1 MQELV
6 DLFEFMVKHGASDLH
21 LQEGT
26 KPYFRIH
33 GLLKPLPD
41 GPPVD
46 HAFMERTRAYLFGE
60 YETGQF
66 ERRKC
71 ADFAHV
77 IPNVG
82 RLRVSFFTQS
92 NKWGAVFRLIPEIL
106 PSFEQLGLPEIV
118 RTIAKFPRGLVLVV
132 GPTGSGK
139 TTTLATMLDWIN
151 NNRNLHILTLEDP
164 IEYKHVN
171 HHCLV
176 NQREVGRDVIT
187 FLDGIREGLRQDP
200 DVILVGEMR
209 DLETTAMALM
219 AAETGHL
226 VFATLHTSG
235 AADTIDRIIDIFPSN
250 QQAQIRTQLAL
261 SLRAVISQ
269 VLVRRKDR
277 VGRVAIFEVMLMTN
291 SIRNLIRESKVHQ
304 IDHVIQSGRKQ
315 GMITLEHNI
324 SSMVEQGI
332 IDTNIG
338 IELANDPTICS
349 NSSSRTAPRTSVG
362 ESAKR
367 RNPRSAN
374 RISGKSAT
382 TPERLRVETPEGP
395 GSRRRSQVRRDRIPA
410 RLRAIPA
417 SGKVSNNFNV
427 NKEAPDNGRLFYE

>member
-1 MQELV
+1 
-6 DLFEFMVKHGASDLH
+6 MVKNGASDLH
-21 LQEGT
+21 LQEGS

-33 GLLKPLPD
+33 GVLAPIEHAEV
-41 GPPVD
+41 VD
-46 HAFMERTRAYLFGE
+46 HAFMERAQTYLFGD
-60 YETGQF
+60 YERGQF
-66 ERRKC
+66 DRRKC

-77 IPNVG
+77 IANVG

-106 PSFEQLGLPEIV
+106 PSFEQLGLPEII

-139 TTTLATMLDWIN
+139 TTTLATMLHWIN

-164 IEYKHVN
+164 IEYKHKN
-171 HHCLV
+171 INCLV
-176 NQREVGRDVIT
+176 NQREVGRDVMT
-187 FLDGIREGLRQDP
+187 FLDGIREGLRMDP
-200 DVILVGEMR
+200 DVVLVGEMR

-261 SLRAVISQ
+261 SLRAVVSQ
-269 VLVRRKDR
+269 VLVKRKDR
-277 VGRVAIFEVMLMTN
+277 IGRVAIFEVMLMTN
-291 SIRNLIRESKVHQ
+291 SIRNLIREQKVHQ

-324 SSMVEQGI
+324 SAMIEQGI

-338 IELANDPTICS
+338 IELANDPDDLL
-349 NSSSRTAPRTSVG
+349 
-362 ESAKR
+362 EFLLEDSAKEKR
-367 RNPRSAN
+367 
-374 RISGKSAT
+374 
-382 TPERLRVETPEGP
+382 
-395 GSRRRSQVRRDRIPA
+395 RRDREQ
-410 RLRAIPA
+410 
-417 SGKVSNNFNV
+417 
-427 NKEAPDNGRLFYE
+427 KEATLTRQDFREVGYDTGQAARREAGKTGTPPPNTGQRTGTP

>member
-1 MQELV
+1 MQSLIEL
-6 DLFEFMVKHGASDLH
+6 FNIMVESGASDLH

-33 GLLKPLPD
+33 GYLKVYED
-41 GPPVD
+41 GVEID
-46 HAFMERTRAYLFGE
+46 HIFMEGARNYLFGE
-60 YETGQF
+60 YETSQF
-66 ERRKC
+66 EERMC
-71 ADFAHV
+71 SDFAHV
-77 IPNVG
+77 IPEVG
-82 RLRVSFFTQS
+82 RLRVSFFTQN

-139 TTTLATMLDWIN
+139 TTTQASMLDWIN
-151 NNRNLHILTLEDP
+151 NNRNVHILTLEDP
-164 IEYKHVN
+164 IEYKHRN
-171 HHCLV
+171 LNCLV
-176 NQREVGRDVIT
+176 NQREVGRDVMS

-235 AADTIDRIIDIFPSN
+235 AADTIDRIIDIFPAN
-250 QQAQIRTQLAL
+250 QQSQIRTQLAL

-277 VGRVAIFEVMLMTN
+277 EGRVAIFEVMLMTN
-291 SIRNLIRESKVHQ
+291 SIRNLIREQKVHQ

-324 SSMVEQGI
+324 ASMVDQGI
-332 IDTNIG
+332 IDENIG
-338 IELANDPTICS
+338 IELANDPDDLLES
-349 NSSSRTAPRTSVG
+349 LLAD
-362 ESAKR
+362 SAKE
-367 RNPRSAN
+367 
-374 RISGKSAT
+374 K
-382 TPERLRVETPEGP
+382 
-395 GSRRRSQVRRDRIPA
+395 RRREAKIERIDRQDFRDVGFDLGKAARRDKEKGTPSEKKKR
-410 RLRAIPA
+410 RL
-417 SGKVSNNFNV
+417 
-427 NKEAPDNGRLFYE
+427 

>member
-1 MQELV
+1 MESLIN
-6 DLFEFMVKHGASDLH
+6 LFKGMVRLGASDLH
-21 LQEGT
+21 LQEDT
-26 KPYFRIH
+26 QPYYRVH
-33 GLLKPLPD
+33 GVLDIIPD
-41 GPPVD
+41 APVVD
-46 HAFMERTRAYLFGE
+46 HEFMEGTRKFLFGE
-60 YETGQF
+60 YEENQF
-66 ERRKC
+66 TQRKC

-82 RLRVSFFTQS
+82 RLRVSFFTQN

-106 PSFEQLGLPEIV
+106 PSFEELGLPEIV

-139 TTTLATMLDWIN
+139 TTTLASMLHWIN
-151 NNRNLHILTLEDP
+151 NHRKLHILTLEDP

-171 HHCLV
+171 ANCIV
-176 NQREVGRDVIT
+176 NQREVGRDVMS

-235 AADTIDRIIDIFPSN
+235 AADTIDRIIDIFPAN

-277 VGRVAIFEVMLMTN
+277 PGRVAIFEVMLMTN
-291 SIRNLIRESKVHQ
+291 SIRNLIREAKVHQ

-324 SSMVEQGI
+324 SQMIEQGL
-332 IDTNIG
+332 IDSNVG
-338 IELANDPTICS
+338 IELANDPDDLL
-349 NSSSRTAPRTSVG
+349 
-362 ESAKR
+362 EFLLEDSAKDKR
-367 RNPRSAN
+367 
-374 RISGKSAT
+374 
-382 TPERLRVETPEGP
+382 
-395 GSRRRSQVRRDRIPA
+395 RRDREEKADVRRKQDFREVGYDVGQAA
-410 RLRAIPA
+410 RREPKKP
-417 SGKVSNNFNV
+417 SQQS
-427 NKEAPDNGRLFYE
+427 R

>member
-1 MQELV
+1 MVKHMQELI
-6 DLFEFMVKHGASDLH
+6 DLFSFMVRNGASDLH

-26 KPYFRIH
+26 LPYFRIH
-33 GLLKPLPD
+33 GQLKPVPD
-41 GPPVD
+41 GSIVD
-46 HAFMERTRAYLFGE
+46 HAYMERARAYLFGD
-60 YETGQF
+60 YETNQF
-66 ERRKC
+66 EKRKC

-77 IPNVG
+77 IPTVG

-139 TTTLATMLDWIN
+139 TTTLATMLHWIN

-164 IEYKHVN
+164 IEYKHEN
-171 HHCLV
+171 ANCLV
-176 NQREVGRDVIT
+176 NQREVGRDVMT

-250 QQAQIRTQLAL
+250 QQSQIRTQLAL

-291 SIRNLIRESKVHQ
+291 SIRNLIREAKVHQ

-324 SSMVEQGI
+324 SSMIEQGI
-332 IDTNIG
+332 IDSNVG
-338 IELANDPTICS
+338 IELANDPDDLLEFLLEDTAKEARRKEREVRETIHKQDFKDIGYDTGAAARQS
-349 NSSSRTAPRTSVG
+349 NRPG
-362 ESAKR
+362 M
-367 RNPRSAN
+367 PQ
-374 RISGKSAT
+374 GKS
-382 TPERLRVETPEGP
+382 
-395 GSRRRSQVRRDRIPA
+395 
-410 RLRAIPA
+410 
-417 SGKVSNNFNV
+417 SG
-427 NKEAPDNGRLFYE
+427 

>member
-1 MQELV
+1 MQELI
-6 DLFEFMVKHGASDLH
+6 DLFKFMVANGASDLH

-33 GLLKPLPD
+33 GALKAYQPGPD
-41 GPPVD
+41 ID
-46 HAFMERTRAYLFGE
+46 HAFMESVRNYLFGE
-60 YETGQF
+60 YETNQF
-66 ERRKC
+66 EKRKC
-71 ADFAHV
+71 SDFAHV
-77 IPNVG
+77 IPGVG
-82 RLRVSFFTQS
+82 RLRVSFFVQS
-92 NKWGAVFRLIPEIL
+92 NKWGTVFRLIPEIL

-151 NNRNLHILTLEDP
+151 HNRNVHILTLEDP
-164 IEYKHVN
+164 IEYKHRN
-171 HHCLV
+171 ANCLV
-176 NQREVGRDVIT
+176 NQREVGRDVIS
-187 FLDGIREGLRQDP
+187 FLDGIREALRQDP

-277 VGRVAIFEVMLMTN
+277 PGRVAIFEVMLMTN

-324 SSMVEQGI
+324 SSTIEQGI
-332 IDTNIG
+332 IDSDAG
-338 IELANDPTICS
+338 VELANDPDDLLEFLLED
-349 NSSSRTAPRTSVG
+349 TAKDKRRKERDEKEAGIMKQDFRSVG
-362 ESAKR
+362 FDVGQAARKDSK
-367 RNPRSAN
+367 P
-374 RISGKSAT
+374 GT
-382 TPERLRVETPEGP
+382 TPSP
-395 GSRRRSQVRRDRIPA
+395 GQTKPGTGTNQR
-410 RLRAIPA
+410 
-417 SGKVSNNFNV
+417 
-427 NKEAPDNGRLFYE
+427 

>member
-1 MQELV
+1 MQALIQ
-6 DLFEFMVKHGASDLH
+6 LFTIMVEAGASDLH

-33 GLLKPLPD
+33 GHLKLFPEGPD
-41 GPPVD
+41 ID
-46 HAFMERTRAYLFGE
+46 HSWMEAARNYLFGE
-60 YETGQF
+60 YETNQF
-66 ERRKC
+66 EQRMC
-71 ADFAHV
+71 SDFAHV

-82 RLRVSFFTQS
+82 RLRVSFFTQN
-92 NKWGAVFRLIPEIL
+92 NKWGAVFRMIPEIL

-139 TTTLATMLDWIN
+139 TTTLASMLDWIN
-151 NNRNLHILTLEDP
+151 NNRNCHILTLEDP
-164 IEYKHVN
+164 IEYKHHN
-171 HHCLV
+171 RNCLV
-176 NQREVGRDVIT
+176 NQREVGRDVLS

-235 AADTIDRIIDIFPSN
+235 ASDTIDRIIDIFPAN
-250 QQAQIRTQLAL
+250 QQSQIRTQLAL

-277 VGRVAIFEVMLMTN
+277 EGRVAIFEVMLMTN
-291 SIRNLIRESKVHQ
+291 SIRNLIREQKVHQ

-324 SSMVEQGI
+324 ASMVEQGI
-332 IDTNIG
+332 IDETIG
-338 IELANDPTICS
+338 VELANDPDDLLESLLADSARERRRKESEKEKIEKKDFREVGYDLGSAARKDRQPDTIL
-349 NSSSRTAPRTSVG
+349 
-362 ESAKR
+362 EQQKKR
-367 RNPRSAN
+367 R
-374 RISGKSAT
+374 
-382 TPERLRVETPEGP
+382 
-395 GSRRRSQVRRDRIPA
+395 
-410 RLRAIPA
+410 
-417 SGKVSNNFNV
+417 F
-427 NKEAPDNGRLFYE
+427 

>member
-1 MQELV
+1 MQELI
-6 DLFEFMVKHGASDLH
+6 DLFKYMVENGASDLH

-33 GLLKPLPD
+33 GYLRPYESAPI
-41 GPPVD
+41 VD
-46 HAFMERTRAYLFGE
+46 HAFMERAQKYLFGE
-60 YETGQF
+60 YEASQF
-66 ERRKC
+66 ARRKC

-77 IPNVG
+77 IPDVG

-92 NKWGAVFRLIPEIL
+92 NKWGAVFRLIPEVL

-151 NNRNLHILTLEDP
+151 HHRNLHILTLEDP
-164 IEYKHVN
+164 IEYKHKNVN
-171 HHCLV
+171 CIV
-176 NQREVGRDVIT
+176 NQREVGRDVLS

-209 DLETTAMALM
+209 DLETTAMALT

-235 AADTIDRIIDIFPSN
+235 AADTIDRIIDIFPAN
-250 QQAQIRTQLAL
+250 QQAQIRTQVAL

-277 VGRVAIFEVMLMTN
+277 PGRVAIFEVMLMTN

-324 SSMVEQGI
+324 STMIEQGI
-332 IDTNIG
+332 IDSNIG
-338 IELANDPTICS
+338 IELANDPDDLLEFLLED
-349 NSSSRTAPRTSVG
+349 TAK
-362 ESAKR
+362 EKR
-367 RNPRSAN
+367 RR
-374 RISGKSAT
+374 
-382 TPERLRVETPEGP
+382 EREEREAAALKQDFKGVGYDI
-395 GSRRRSQVRRDRIPA
+395 GAAARRDV
-410 RLRAIPA
+410 
-417 SGKVSNNFNV
+417 KTTQ
-427 NKEAPDNGRLFYE
+427 APQHNPSQK